1 MPSWNTILDEI
12 GAQRALGVTALDIVR
27 RKYLRVLHETTG
39 RNIIAYYSGWLQ
51 KGNIQNIDITDLD
64 MNGFMNAVHGLDRTK
79 GLDLFLHT
87 PGGNIAAAE
96 SIVDYL
102 RRMFGLDV
110 RAIIPQ
116 LAMSAG
122 TMIAC
127 SCKSVLMGK
136 QSSLGPIDPQFGM
149 ISARG
154 VKDEFERAITE
165 VKADPARIPIWQ
177 AIIGKYHPTFIAQCE
192 NACRWAEDLVK
203 AWLEKNMFS
212 GSQDP
217 SQTAAD
223 VTDKLIKF
231 GHEINH
237 GKHLSID
244 EIRDHVGLIVEQLEN
259 DQVMQDLIL
268 TVHHAYMHTLSNSH
282 AVKIIE
288 NHNGAAIIELARIP
302 SQ

>member
-1 MPSWNTILDEI
+1 MPNWNTILEEI
-12 GAQRALGVTALDIVR
+12 GAQRSLGLTALDTVR
-27 RKYLRVLHETTG
+27 RKYLRSLHDQSG

-51 KGNIQNIDITDLD
+51 KGNLQNIDITDLD

-96 SIVDYL
+96 SIVEYL
-102 RRMFGLDV
+102 RRMFGMDI

-116 LAMSAG
+116 LALSAG

-154 VKDEFERAITE
+154 VKDEFQRAIDE
-165 VKADPARIPIWQ
+165 VKADPSKTPIWQ

-203 AWLEKNMFS
+203 AWLETNMFS
-212 GSQDP
+212 GDP
-217 SQTAAD
+217 NPKQTASE
-223 VTDKLIKF
+223 VTDKLIDY
-231 GHEINH
+231 GHKVNH

-244 EIRDHVGLIVEQLEN
+244 EVREKVGLVVEQIEN
-259 DQVMQDLIL
+259 CQHMQDLIL
-268 TVHHAYMHTLSNSH
+268 TVHHTYMHTLSNSN

-288 NHNGAAIIELARIP
+288 NHNGAAIVELSRIP
-302 SQ
+302 S